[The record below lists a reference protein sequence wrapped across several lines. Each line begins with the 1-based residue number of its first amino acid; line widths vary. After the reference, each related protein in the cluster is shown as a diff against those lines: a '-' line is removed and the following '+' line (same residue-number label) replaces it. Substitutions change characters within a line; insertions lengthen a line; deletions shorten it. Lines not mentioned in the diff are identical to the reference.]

1 MAWDDLVEGAL
12 APRRE
17 SVASLPSMEK
27 AGMKFFTR
35 RISSANSSSTSVPLV
50 KALK

>member
-1 MAWDDLVEGAL
+1 VP

-17 SVASLPSMEK
+17 SVASRLPSIEK

-35 RISSANSSSTSVPLV
+35 RISSANSSSTSVPFV